1 QSRAKQGKKNRSS
14 SLSRGRKDM
23 VLIALAT
30 SRQARGSGGFYT
42 TENFF
47 FVLLSCQKD
56 KNRPDGQK
64 RLKSDLQDKNRNK

>member
-1 QSRAKQGKKNRSS
+1 SRQA
-14 SLSRGRKDM
+14 RGSYIGIFK
-23 VLIALAT
+23 VFAT
-30 SRQARGSGGFYT
+30 SRQAQGSGGFYT